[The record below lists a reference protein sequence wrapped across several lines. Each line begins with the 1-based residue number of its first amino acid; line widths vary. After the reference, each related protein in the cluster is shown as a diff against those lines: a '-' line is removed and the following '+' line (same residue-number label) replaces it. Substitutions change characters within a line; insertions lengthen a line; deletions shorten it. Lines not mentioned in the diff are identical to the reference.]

1 MYKISLAKISSL
13 CFGLV
18 FNLLA
23 PNKAT
28 AYSNDTLTNS
38 IVSSEQWQQSTF
50 TDYSK
55 CETFPWFGVS
65 EFPHDST
72 FILFPAVEQ
81 PYGYT
86 TISTVPGS
94 SVLRS
99 DDGVRFY
106 RTYFNIDTQATV
118 TQSRI
123 RTFVDDDIAV
133 YINGKLILQEST
145 GAPSNFRGQAH
156 DIVLYNFGP
165 HANGYN
171 GGDPFD
177 FVSLAPTNTFFKE
190 GVNELL
196 LAVRN
201 KKEDLGG
208 FSFRMDYDYVINP
221 EWLGTEDPQA
231 DENQFLVYP
240 NPTSNILHIT
250 GVSTHKKFITQ
261 LFDHRGTLVFSNT
274 GNGEN
279 FTLNMDGYAKGL
291 YHLHI
296 TDGQHIHQEKIVKQ

>member
-1 MYKISLAKISSL
+1 MYPNITAKFLLQMMLVSLFVYFPKSI
-13 CFGLV
+13 
-18 FNLLA
+18 LA
-23 PNKAT
+23 L
-28 AYSNDTLTNS
+28 SNDTITKKV
-38 IVSSEQWQQSTF
+38 VSSEQWQQSTF
-50 TDYSK
+50 TEFK
-55 CETFPWFGVS
+55 GCETFPWIGIS
-65 EFPHDST
+65 ELPHDST
-72 FILFPAVEQ
+72 YVLFPALDQ
-81 PYGYT
+81 PYGYVSIP
-86 TISTVPGS
+86 TIPESAVI
-94 SVLRS
+94 RS
-99 DDGVRFY
+99 EDGVRFY
-106 RTYFNIDTQATV
+106 RTFFKLDSLATV
-118 TQSRI
+118 TQCRI
-123 RTFVDDDIAV
+123 QTHVDDDVAI
-133 YINGKLILQEST
+133 YMNGKLLAQESSGT
-145 GAPSNFRGQAH
+145 PSNHKGAPH
-156 DIVLYNFGP
+156 DLIMYNFGP

-221 EWLGTEDPQA
+221 EWLGTKDPQA
-231 DENQFLVYP
+231 DENHFIVYP
-240 NPTSNILHIT
+240 NPTSDILHIT
-250 GVSTHKKFITQ
+250 GPNANKTFITQ

-274 GNGEN
+274 GNGAN